1 MITIKLKNYGNTKMI
16 AHRGLSGLKL
26 ENTVSA
32 FKAAGKAS
40 YYGIESDVH
49 VTKDGKFVIFHDD
62 TTRRLAKI
70 NLRIENTDYHTL
82 RLLPLKFHRMP
93 SLSEY
98 IQCCKNYNKIA
109 VLELKNP
116 MTKENISD
124 IVDIISNFGYIEQT
138 IFISFSAQ
146 NLLFI
151 REILKNQAVQFL
163 TDKFNSKTLDLL
175 CKNRFDLDI
184 LYTSLDQCIVDICHD
199 NGIKVNCWT
208 VNEPADAERL
218 IDYGVDFITTNI
230 IE

>member
-1 MITIKLKNYGNTKMI
+1 MPTVKLENHGNTKII
-16 AHRGLSGLKL
+16 AHRGLSGLFL

-49 VTKDGKFVIFHDD
+49 VTKDGKFIIFHDD

-70 NLRIENTDYHTL
+70 NLEIEKTDYKTL
-82 RLLPLKFHRMP
+82 RLLPIKFHRMP

-98 IQCCKNYNKIA
+98 IICCKNSNKVA

-116 MTKENISD
+116 MTKENIEGIIKCISD
-124 IVDIISNFGYIEQT
+124 LDYIDRT
-138 IFISFSAQ
+138 IFISFAAQ
-146 NLLFI
+146 NLIFI
-151 REILKNQAVQFL
+151 REIIGNQPVQYL
-163 TDKFNSKTLDLL
+163 TEKFDSNILDLL
-175 CKNRFDLDI
+175 TNNRFDLDI
-184 LYTSLDQCIVDICHD
+184 HYTALNREIIDLCHD

-208 VNEPADAERL
+208 VNELGDAQRL
-218 IDYGVDFITTNI
+218 VEYGVDYLTTNI

>member
-1 MITIKLKNYGNTKMI
+1 MPTVKLENHGNTKII
-16 AHRGLSGLKL
+16 AHRGLSGLFL

-49 VTKDGKFVIFHDD
+49 VTKDGKFIIFHDD

-70 NLRIENTDYHTL
+70 NLEIEKTDYKML
-82 RLLPLKFHRMP
+82 RLLPIKFHRMP

-98 IQCCKNYNKIA
+98 IICCKNSNKVA

-116 MTKENISD
+116 MTKENIEGIIKCISD
-124 IVDIISNFGYIEQT
+124 LDYIDRT
-138 IFISFSAQ
+138 IFISFAAQ
-146 NLLFI
+146 NLIFI
-151 REILKNQAVQFL
+151 REIIGNQPVQYL
-163 TDKFNSKTLDLL
+163 TEKFDSNILDLL
-175 CKNRFDLDI
+175 TNNRFDLDI
-184 LYTSLDQCIVDICHD
+184 HYTALNREIIDLCHD

-208 VNEPADAERL
+208 VNELGDAQRL
-218 IDYGVDFITTNI
+218 VEYGVDYLTTNI

>member
-1 MITIKLKNYGNTKMI
+1 MPTVKLENHGNTKII
-16 AHRGLSGLKL
+16 AHRGLSGLHL

-49 VTKDGKFVIFHDD
+49 VTKDGKFIIFHDD

-70 NLRIENTDYHTL
+70 NLEIEKTDYKML
-82 RLLPLKFHRMP
+82 RLLPIKFHRMP

-98 IQCCKNYNKIA
+98 IICCKNSNKVA

-116 MTKENISD
+116 MTNENIEGIIKCISD
-124 IVDIISNFGYIEQT
+124 LDYIDRT
-138 IFISFSAQ
+138 IFISFAAQ
-146 NLLFI
+146 NLMFI
-151 REILKNQAVQFL
+151 REIIGNQPVQYL
-163 TDKFNSKTLDLL
+163 TEKFDSNILDLL
-175 CKNRFDLDI
+175 TNNRFDLDI
-184 LYTSLDQCIVDICHD
+184 HYTALNREIIDLCHD

-208 VNEPADAERL
+208 VNELGDAQRL
-218 IDYGVDFITTNI
+218 VEYGVDYLTTNI